1 MNGLTNWL
9 VKEHVAQLR
18 SQAARRYWRI
28 EVKRARAEIGTR
40 GEPVHPAAASVAMV
54 HPAPD
59 LDGEYHRMAAREFR
73 STSV

>member
-28 EVKRARAEIGTR
+28 EVKRARAEIGTG
-40 GEPVHPAAASVAMV
+40 GEPVHPASVSATIA
-54 HPAPD
+54 HQAPD
-59 LDGEYHRMAAREFR
+59 LEGEYHRVVAREFR